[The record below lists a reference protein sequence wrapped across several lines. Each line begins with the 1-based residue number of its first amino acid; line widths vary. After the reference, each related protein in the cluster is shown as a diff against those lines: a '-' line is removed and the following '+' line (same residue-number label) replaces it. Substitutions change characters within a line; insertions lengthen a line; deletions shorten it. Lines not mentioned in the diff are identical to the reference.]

1 VEEEADLWQRHG
13 CNWLSHVA
21 SQLFFR
27 VEASSSSFIDERI
40 DELSALSAVSQA
52 TYTRYADKVT
62 NNMSN
67 SPAQKLARATSNHK
81 TGSDHG
87 DADKKGETVVREIK
101 QGVISR

>member
-1 VEEEADLWQRHG
+1 MEEEADLWQRHG
-13 CNWLSHVA
+13 RNWLSHVA

-27 VEASSSSFIDERI
+27 VGASSSSFIDERI

-101 QGVISR
+101 QGVVSR

>member
-1 VEEEADLWQRHG
+1 MEEGADLWQRHG
-13 CNWLSHVA
+13 CNWLSHVT

-27 VEASSSSFIDERI
+27 VGASSSSFIDERI

-101 QGVISR
+101 QGVVSR